1 MESISSVLILNLCI
15 SSGFMTLVWV
25 VSLRMRDVSIVDIA
39 WGAAGATMALST
51 FFLAG
56 GDPARKLLLM
66 GITVL
71 WGGRLAVHIGL
82 RSLGQGEDFRYAAMR
97 AKAPDTFP
105 LRSLVTVF
113 LLQAVLI
120 WIISLPAQVAQFPD
134 TPRGLT
140 LLDFLGLGLWSVGF
154 AMEVIADAQLRTFL
168 ADPANKGKAMTK
180 GLWRYSRH
188 PNYFGDA
195 LVWWGIFLV
204 AAATPR
210 GWMTVFSPLL
220 MTFFL
225 MRVSGVPMLEEA
237 LAQRR
242 EGYRKYMEET
252 SSFFPWPPKRGRT

>member
-1 MESISSVLILNLCI
+1 
-15 SSGFMTLVWV
+15 
-25 VSLRMRDVSIVDIA
+25 VDIA
-39 WGAAGATMALST
+39 WGAAGATLAIT
-51 FFLAG
+51 TYFLAD
-56 GDPARKLLLM
+56 GDPARKLLLLGM
-66 GITVL
+66 TVL
-71 WGGRLAVHIGL
+71 WGGRLALHIGF
-82 RSLGQGEDFRYAAMR
+82 RSRGKGEDFRYAAMR
-97 AKAPDTFP
+97 ARAPESFP

-120 WIISLPAQVAQFPD
+120 WTISLPAQVAQFSE

-140 LLDFLGLGLWSVGF
+140 LLDFLGLALWAAGF
-154 AMEVIADAQLRTFL
+154 AMEVLADAQLQGFL
-168 ADPANKGKAMTK
+168 ADPANRGKAMTK

-188 PNYFGDA
+188 PNYFGDS
-195 LVWWGIFLV
+195 LIWWGIFLV

-242 EGYRKYMEET
+242 EGYREYMENT
-252 SSFFPWPPKRGRT
+252 SSFFPWPPKKSRT